1 MLTKCYWS
9 AMLVSRAVQNVDMC
23 VLSKTLNL
31 AFEPDYAGSS
41 RQRLSIQKNNDTI
54 HNYFSDID
62 V

>member
-1 MLTKCYWS
+1 
-9 AMLVSRAVQNVDMC
+9 MLVSRAVQNVDMC

-41 RQRLSIQKNNDTI
+41 RQRLSIRKNNDAI
-54 HNYFSDID
+54 HNYFSDKD

>member
-1 MLTKCYWS
+1 
-9 AMLVSRAVQNVDMC
+9 MLVSRAVQNVDMC

-31 AFEPDYAGSS
+31 AFESDYVGSS
-41 RQRLSIQKNNDTI
+41 RQRLSIRKNNDAI